1 MANNG
6 TTTKKTSYQILDD
19 ETYSDWD
26 EAMASDFC
34 TDCMVGHEG
43 RTCEEH
49 AEAKAQFAEAR
60 IVRAQD
66 RTEDPAPE
74 YRQGNGQGG
83 SRGQVG
89 SEPSEK
95 QVAFWTSLLTKLG
108 ITAEAIA
115 ILTKTLKD
123 NGRWTKRMLS
133 DLIDDA
139 KADVLAAQ
147 QLAPQATAPAAT
159 NGKPNRYAAN
169 CIRCGGR
176 VEAEAG
182 LLAKTEAG
190 KWAAEHIGECPAKS
204 EAPAKAETP
213 EGMHRL
219 ADGRIFKVQIAVHG
233 SGNPYAKELING
245 SFEYA
250 PGAIKL
256 LSEATKMTLEQAKEY
271 GALYGVCCVCARTLT
286 DEGSIEAGIGPV
298 CAKRFDS

>member
-49 AEAKAQFAEAR
+49 AHIKAQAVEAR
-60 IVRAQD
+60 VIRAQD
-66 RTEDPAPE
+66 RTEDQPTPT
-74 YRQGNGQGG
+74 YGQGSVPGG
-83 SRGQVG
+83 SRGQVS

-108 ITAEAIA
+108 VTAEAVA
-115 ILTKTLKD
+115 VLTKTLKD
-123 NGRWTKRMLS
+123 NGRWTRKLMS

-139 KADVLAAQ
+139 KADVLTMQ
-147 QLAPQATAPAAT
+147 QLAPQATTPAAT

-182 LLAKTEAG
+182 
-190 KWAAEHIGECPAKS
+190 
-204 EAPAKAETP
+204 
-213 EGMHRL
+213 R
-219 ADGRIFKVQIAVHG
+219 
-233 SGNPYAKELING
+233 
-245 SFEYA
+245 
-250 PGAIKL
+250 
-256 LSEATKMTLEQAKEY
+256 
-271 GALYGVCCVCARTLT
+271 
-286 DEGSIEAGIGPV
+286 
-298 CAKRFDS
+298 